1 MVSTDFVSCLLNLF
15 ISFYTP
21 INVLRSETHSTDFDT
36 LISGPEF
43 PVDHFRGCNKLY
55 YTNKIVIAINID
67 VQNDKKLSPLVD
79 GLMVTPAGESAGPLG
94 RTRGLG

>member
-1 MVSTDFVSCLLNLF
+1 MFSDLELT
-15 ISFYTP
+15 
-21 INVLRSETHSTDFDT
+21 TDFDT